1 MLLATLQVTL
11 SCILL
16 VYVPG
21 HSELTSTIGGASF
34 SLAQTSGNLA
44 AVVVRF
50 LVGTP
55 GGTAPKLTFVTGS
68 AALFSVA
75 SEGLQRGKAFDRLCT
90 AKDFSKVCLCG
101 LLVASSPYQAP
112 LLGVLLVFLG
122 GLRGSRKC
130 CVAVTPWGS
139 LRPWVNSLD

>member
-1 MLLATLQVTL
+1 MLLATLRVTL
-11 SCILL
+11 SLILL

-21 HSELTSTIGGASF
+21 HCELTSTIGGASF

-50 LVGTP
+50 LVETP

-75 SEGLQRGKAFDRLCT
+75 SGGLQRGKTFDRLCT
-90 AKDFSKVCLCG
+90 AKDFSRFVCVVSWWPPLHIKLRYWECCSFFWEG
-101 LLVASSPYQAP
+101 SEAPESVA
-112 LLGVLLVFLG
+112 
-122 GLRGSRKC
+122 LR
-130 CVAVTPWGS
+130 
-139 LRPWVNSLD
+139 